1 MPLTRYNKA
10 REERRLIVF
19 LYMGT
24 LLLLLILLYATWK
37 NIGGYQRTTE
47 AIRRHNFSI
56 IELEGIL
63 SSLQD
68 QETGARG
75 FLLTGDSGYLEP
87 FRHSESQY
95 LIYLA
100 VLDSL
105 HTGEEQLE
113 LDSLRVLAD
122 SVRASMTGLVI
133 ATDTVFK
140 ARPED
145 AERLMRTKLVMDRT
159 RAVHRRLIE
168 KVRSE
173 REKLL
178 AVEKSTGVQAP
189 AMIIVYSALALAA
202 TALLFWR
209 LFRSLNR
216 NERMNLDLNLK
227 VRDLDQEMVV
237 RRRVQGLLEKVQDTS
252 PNGIMSFASVRDES
266 GQIVDFTYVSS
277 NRMATSLVKRNDLVG
292 KQLLAEMPENRS
304 TGLFDGYVHVV
315 ETGLP
320 YKRELHYGGEGM
332 DLWVSVHAVKLD
344 DGFMVT
350 FTDISD
356 QKRAQELNIEADR
369 VALTGQI
376 TRTVAH
382 EVRNPLTN
390 IHLALEQ
397 LHDEV
402 ADRDEVTQPF
412 FGIIHRNLE
421 RIGTLIREMLESS
434 KKRDLVL
441 KPCQLQDIAARSMAR
456 VSDRLRLKDMKEVVE
471 VLPRLPEVLADCDLI
486 ELANTNI
493 AVNAVEAM
501 EPGKGELRISA
512 RRVGDEVVMEVADN
526 GRGIQPEN
534 VARLF
539 EPFYSGR
546 PGGLGLG
553 LTTTRSILNSH
564 GIGLDVRS
572 TVGRGTIFSL
582 RFPSKLVVNVQ

>member
-37 NIGGYQRTTE
+37 NMSGYQRSTE
-47 AIRRHNFSI
+47 AIRSHNFSI
-56 IELEGIL
+56 IELDGIMG
-63 SSLQD
+63 SLRD

-75 FLLTGDSGYLEP
+75 FLLSGDSSYLEP
-87 FRHSESQY
+87 FRRSESEY
-95 LIYLA
+95 LVYLA
-100 VLDSL
+100 VLDSI
-105 HTGEEQLE
+105 HSGKKQVA

-122 SVRASMTGLVI
+122 SVRACMTGLII

-145 AERLMRTKLVMDRT
+145 AVRLKRAKGVMDRT
-159 RAVHRRLIE
+159 RAAQGRL
-168 KVRSE
+168 VRHIRAE
-173 REKLL
+173 RETLL
-178 AVEKSTGVQAP
+178 AAEETKGMNAP
-189 AMIIVYSALALAA
+189 AMIILYSTLALAA

-209 LFRSLNR
+209 LFRSLNK
-216 NERMNLDLNLK
+216 NERMNLELNLK
-227 VRDLDQEMVV
+227 VHDLDQEMNV
-237 RRRVQGLLEKVQDTS
+237 RRRVQALLEKVQDTS
-252 PNGIMSFASVRDES
+252 PNGIMSFAAVRNAA
-266 GQIVDFTYVSS
+266 GRIMDFTFITT
-277 NRMATSLVKRNDLVG
+277 NRMANRLVKREDLIG
-292 KQLLAEMPENRS
+292 KQLLEEMPENRS
-304 TGLFDGYVHVV
+304 TGLFKGYVQVV
-315 ETGLP
+315 ETGQP
-320 YKRELHYGGEGM
+320 YKRELRYDGEGV
-332 DLWVSVHAVKLD
+332 DLWVAVHAVKLD

-356 QKRAQELNIEADR
+356 QKRAQELTIEADR

-397 LHDEV
+397 LHDEIV
-402 ADRDEVTQPF
+402 DRDEETRPF

-441 KPCQLQDIAARSMAR
+441 APCRIADLADRAIAR
-456 VSDRLRLKDMKEVVE
+456 VGDRLRLKGMRNTVDVPPGMPAVM
-471 VLPRLPEVLADCDLI
+471 ADRDLI
-486 ELANTNI
+486 ELAITNI
-493 AVNAVEAM
+493 AVNAIEAM
-501 EPGKGELRISA
+501 EPGKGELRFSV
-512 RRVGDEVVMEVADN
+512 RRAGEEVVLEIMDN
-526 GRGIQPEN
+526 GKGIPPEGI
-534 VARLF
+534 ARLF

-572 TVGRGTIFSL
+572 TVGLGTTFSL
-582 RFPSKLVVNVQ
+582 RFPTKRLAQIH

>member
-24 LLLLLILLYATWK
+24 LVLLLILLYATWK
-37 NIGGYQRTTE
+37 NMSGYQRSTE
-47 AIRRHNFSI
+47 AIRGHNFSI
-56 IELEGIL
+56 IELERIL
-63 SSLQD
+63 GSLQD

-75 FLLTGDSGYLEP
+75 FLLTGDSSYLEP
-87 FRHSESQY
+87 FRHSESEY

-105 HTGEEQLE
+105 HTGREQVE

-122 SVRASMTGLVI
+122 SVRAYMTGLII

-145 AERLMRTKLVMDRT
+145 AARLKRAKAVMDRT
-159 RAVHRRLIE
+159 RAVHGRLLAH
-168 KVRSE
+168 VRAE

-178 AVEKSTGVQAP
+178 AVERSAGVQAP

-209 LFRSLNR
+209 LFRSLNK
-216 NERMNLDLNLK
+216 NERMNLELNLK
-227 VRDLDQEMVV
+227 VRDLDQEVIV

-252 PNGIMSFASVRDES
+252 PNGIMSFAAMRDES
-266 GQIVDFTYVSS
+266 ERIVDFTFVSS
-277 NRMATSLVKRNDLVG
+277 NRMANSLVKRDDLIG
-292 KQLLAEMPENRS
+292 KQLLVEMPENRS
-304 TGLFDGYVHVV
+304 AGLFDSYVQVV
-315 ETGLP
+315 ETGRP
-320 YKRELHYGGEGM
+320 YKRELHYEGEGV
-332 DLWVSVHAVKLD
+332 DFWVSVHAVKLD

-356 QKRAQELNIEADR
+356 QKRAHELSIEADR

-402 ADRDEVTQPF
+402 ADRDEMTQPF

-441 KPCQLQDIAARSMAR
+441 KPC
-456 VSDRLRLKDMKEVVE
+456 RLKDIADRATTRVRDRLELKAMRHVVDVPDE
-471 VLPRLPEVLADCDLI
+471 LPEVMADPDLI
-486 ELANTNI
+486 ELAITNI
-493 AVNAVEAM
+493 AVNAIEAM
-501 EPGKGELRISA
+501 EAGKGELRISA
-512 RRVGDEVVMEVADN
+512 RRAGDEVVMEITDN
-526 GRGIQPEN
+526 GKGIPPEN
-534 VARLF
+534 ITRLF

-553 LTTTRSILNSH
+553 LTTSRSILNSH

-572 TVGRGTIFSL
+572 TVGRGTTFSM
-582 RFPSKLVVNVQ
+582 RFPAQQSVRAR

>member
-37 NIGGYQRTTE
+37 NISGYQRTTE

-87 FRHSESQY
+87 FRHSESEY

-122 SVRASMTGLVI
+122 SVRAYMTGLII

-145 AERLMRTKLVMDRT
+145 AERLMRAKLVMDRT
-159 RAVHRRLIE
+159 RAVHRRLIDH
-168 KVRSE
+168 VRAE

-237 RRRVQGLLEKVQDTS
+237 RRRVQSLLEKVLGTS

-277 NRMATSLVKRNDLVG
+277 NRMANSLVGRTDLIG
-292 KQLLAEMPENRS
+292 KQLLTEMPENRS
-304 TGLFDGYVHVV
+304 TGLFDGYVQVV

-320 YKRELHYGGEGM
+320 YKRELHYDGEGM
-332 DLWVSVHAVKLD
+332 DFWVSVHAVKLD

-471 VLPRLPEVLADCDLI
+471 VQPRLPEVLADCDLI
-486 ELANTNI
+486 ELAITNI

-526 GRGIQPEN
+526 GKGIQPEN

-572 TVGRGTIFSL
+572 TVGRGTTFSL

>member
-486 ELANTNI
+486 ELAITNI

>member
-1 MPLTRYNKA
+1 MRYNKA

-24 LLLLLILLYATWK
+24 LVLLLILLYATWK
-37 NIGGYQRTTE
+37 NMSGYQRSTE

-56 IELEGIL
+56 IELERIL
-63 SSLQD
+63 GSLQD

-75 FLLTGDSGYLEP
+75 FLLTGDSSYLEP
-87 FRHSESQY
+87 FRHSESEY

-105 HTGEEQLE
+105 HTGREQVE

-122 SVRASMTGLVI
+122 SVRAYMTGLII

-145 AERLMRTKLVMDRT
+145 AARLKRAKAVMDRT
-159 RAVHRRLIE
+159 RVVHGRLLAH
-168 KVRSE
+168 VRAE

-178 AVEKSTGVQAP
+178 AAEKSTGVHAP

-209 LFRSLNR
+209 LFRSLNK
-216 NERMNLDLNLK
+216 NERMNLELNLK
-227 VRDLDQEMVV
+227 VRDLDQEVIV

-252 PNGIMSFASVRDES
+252 PNGIMSFATVRDES
-266 GQIVDFTYVSS
+266 GRIMDFTFVSS
-277 NRMATSLVKRNDLVG
+277 NRMANNLVKRSDLIG
-292 KQLLAEMPENRS
+292 KQLLVEMPENRS
-304 TGLFDGYVHVV
+304 SGLFDGYVQVV
-315 ETGLP
+315 ETGRP
-320 YKRELHYGGEGM
+320 YKHELHYEGEGI

-356 QKRAQELNIEADR
+356 QKRAHELSVEADR

-441 KPCQLQDIAARSMAR
+441 KPC
-456 VSDRLRLKDMKEVVE
+456 RLKDIADRATTRVRDRLELKAMRHVVD
-471 VLPRLPEVLADCDLI
+471 VPDGLPEVMADPDLI
-486 ELANTNI
+486 ELAITNI
-493 AVNAVEAM
+493 AVNAIEAM
-501 EPGKGELRISA
+501 EAGKGELRISA
-512 RRVGDEVVMEVADN
+512 RRAGDEVVMEITDN
-526 GRGIQPEN
+526 GKGIPPEKIT
-534 VARLF
+534 RLF

-553 LTTTRSILNSH
+553 LTTSRSILNSH

-572 TVGRGTIFSL
+572 TVGRGTTFSM
-582 RFPSKLVVNVQ
+582 RFPAQQTVRAR

>member
-24 LLLLLILLYATWK
+24 LVLLSILLYATWK
-37 NIGGYQRTTE
+37 NMSGYQRSTE
-47 AIRRHNFSI
+47 AIRRHNLSI
-56 IELEGIL
+56 IELDGVMG
-63 SSLQD
+63 SLRD
-68 QETGARG
+68 QETDARG
-75 FLLTGDSGYLEP
+75 FLLSGDSTYLEP
-87 FRHSESQY
+87 FRRSESEY
-95 LIYLA
+95 LVYLA
-100 VLDSL
+100 VLDSMYV
-105 HTGEEQLE
+105 GEEKLAV
-113 LDSLRVLAD
+113 DSLRVLAD
-122 SVRASMTGLVI
+122 SVRAYMTGLVI

-145 AERLMRTKLVMDRT
+145 AARLKRAKGVMDRT
-159 RAVHRRLIE
+159 RGVHGRLVARI
-168 KVRSE
+168 RAE
-173 REKLL
+173 REALL
-178 AVEKSTGVQAP
+178 AAERSTGVQAP

-209 LFRSLNR
+209 LFRSLNK
-216 NERMNLDLNLK
+216 NERMNLELNLK
-227 VRDLDQEMVV
+227 VRDLDQEVIV

-252 PNGIMSFASVRDES
+252 PNGIMSFATVRDES
-266 GQIVDFTYVSS
+266 QRIVDFTFVSS
-277 NRMATSLVKRNDLVG
+277 NRMANSLVKRSDLIG
-292 KQLLAEMPENRS
+292 KQLLVEMPENRS
-304 TGLFDGYVHVV
+304 AGLFDSYVQVV
-315 ETGLP
+315 ETGRP
-320 YKRELHYGGEGM
+320 HKRELHYEGEGM
-332 DLWVSVHAVKLD
+332 DFWVSVHAVKLD

-356 QKRAQELNIEADR
+356 QKRAHELSVEADR

-402 ADRDEVTQPF
+402 VDRDEVTQPF

-441 KPCQLQDIAARSMAR
+441 KPCRLKDIADRATTR
-456 VSDRLRLKDMKEVVE
+456 VSDRLGLKAMRHTVDIQDG
-471 VLPRLPEVLADCDLI
+471 LPEVMADRDLI
-486 ELANTNI
+486 ELAITNI
-493 AVNAVEAM
+493 AVNAIEAM

-512 RRVGDEVVMEVADN
+512 RRTGDEVVMEIADN
-526 GRGIQPEN
+526 GKGIPPEN
-534 VARLF
+534 ITRLF

-572 TVGRGTIFSL
+572 TVGRGTTFTL
-582 RFPSKLVVNVQ
+582 RFQAKQLMPAN